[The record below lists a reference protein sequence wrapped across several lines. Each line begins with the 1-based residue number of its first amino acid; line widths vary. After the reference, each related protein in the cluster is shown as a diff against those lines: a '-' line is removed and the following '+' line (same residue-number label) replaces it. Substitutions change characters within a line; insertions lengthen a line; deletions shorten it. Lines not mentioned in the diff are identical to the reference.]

1 MTPTPTRWGTCSVLF
16 VQRSINLLK
25 RRHYTPDFIRPSISS
40 PDSSDLIPVDD
51 RTWNVLQQRVYS
63 KKIQTVDELRQS
75 IIYHLRNGNAWTSA
89 WSTMQLN
96 SGVVV
101 FAPVWLRKAVISNSH
116 GRTSYRKRY
125 CMTNSFCVFNDFGRF
140 GAIFTG
146 IFLVVSACS
155 LDVLEILCI
164 SEIDREQLRNQQRLF
179 HNHIKIIHACFAR
192 FSCNLNVWLPK

>member
-1 MTPTPTRWGTCSVLF
+1 MGHLLSALRAKVDQSAQAWDTTHQTLSGRQFLLQI
-16 VQRSINLLK
+16 VQ
-25 RRHYTPDFIRPSISS
+25 TSS
-40 PDSSDLIPVDD
+40 QSMIEHGMFFSSEFTV
-51 RTWNVLQQRVYS
+51 RKS
-63 KKIQTVDELRQS
+63 KLWTSCDKVS
-75 IIYHLRNGNAWTSA
+75 LRNGNAWTSA

-101 FAPVWLRKAVISNSH
+101 FAPVWPRKAVISNSH
-116 GRTSYRKRY
+116 CRTSYRKRY